1 MSTKSIFFNFRN
13 QLLLMNISSCENEKE
28 LLLEVAAGN
37 EFAFGKL
44 FNLHHPKLN
53 TYIFR
58 LTDNQELAEEV
69 VQDVFLKIWLN
80 RKALEKVQNF
90 NAYLFTVS
98 KNHALNCLRQQS
110 KEWLQQKKWF
120 TEQEEITETTSA
132 FDYNLLDQAI
142 DRLPRQQQKIYL
154 LSRHERLKYAE
165 IAAKL
170 NLSKETVKKYLKIA
184 NHSITSFLI
193 AQHLLPLL
201 LLTALNFF

>member
-1 MSTKSIFFNFRN
+1 
-13 QLLLMNISSCENEKE
+13 MNISSFENEKE
-28 LLLEVAAGN
+28 LLLQVSAGN
-37 EFAFGKL
+37 EFAFRKV
-44 FNLHHPKLN
+44 FNLHHQKLGA
-53 TYIFR
+53 YIFR
-58 LTDNQELAEEV
+58 LTDNQELAKEV

-110 KEWLQQKKWF
+110 KEWLQQRKWF
-120 TEQEEITETTSA
+120 TEQDELTETDA
-132 FDYNLLDQAI
+132 GNYYNLLDKAI
-142 DRLPRQQQKIYL
+142 DRLPKQQQKIYL
-154 LSRHERLKYAE
+154 LSRHQRLKYAE
-165 IAAKL
+165 IATKL

-201 LLTALNFF
+201 LLTAANFF

>member
-1 MSTKSIFFNFRN
+1 
-13 QLLLMNISSCENEKE
+13 MNISSFENEKE
-28 LLLEVAAGN
+28 LLLQVSAGN
-37 EFAFGKL
+37 EFAFRKL
-44 FNLHHPKLN
+44 FNLHHQKLGA
-53 TYIFR
+53 YILR
-58 LTDNQELAEEV
+58 LTDNHELAEEV

-120 TEQEEITETTSA
+120 TEQEEFTETDA
-132 FDYNLLDQAI
+132 INYYNLLDKAI
-142 DRLPRQQQKIYL
+142 DRLPKQQQKIYL
-154 LSRHERLKYAE
+154 LSRHERLKYGE
-165 IAAKL
+165 IATKL

-201 LLTALNFF
+201 LLTAINFL

>member
-1 MSTKSIFFNFRN
+1 MNFNSFD
-13 QLLLMNISSCENEKE
+13 SEKE

-37 EFAFGKL
+37 EFAFRKL
-44 FNLHHPKLN
+44 FNLHHQKLG
-53 TYIFR
+53 TYIYR
-58 LTDNQELAEEV
+58 ITENQELAEEV

-110 KEWLQQKKWF
+110 KEWLQQKTWF
-120 TEQEEITETTSA
+120 TEQENLIENETGN
-132 FDYNLLDQAI
+132 YYKLLDKAI
-142 DRLPRQQQKIYL
+142 DRLPKQQQKIYL
-154 LSRHERLKYAE
+154 LSRHERLRYSE

-184 NHSITSFLI
+184 NQSITSYLI
-193 AQHLLPLL
+193 AQHLLPVLL
-201 LLTALNFF
+201 LVAINFL